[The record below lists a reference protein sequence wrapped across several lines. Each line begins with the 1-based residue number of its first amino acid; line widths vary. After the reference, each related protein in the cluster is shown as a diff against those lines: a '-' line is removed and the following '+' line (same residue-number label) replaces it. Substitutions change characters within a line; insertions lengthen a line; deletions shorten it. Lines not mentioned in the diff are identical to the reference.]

1 MSALEDLAS
10 AYGINVAWTDAHG
23 EDKRVGEDSLRAL
36 LGVMGVEVG
45 GEAEAAERLRAR
57 GAKQEEERHL
67 IASAGQNPVLALDLS
82 RADAPFALTLAD
94 GTRHTGRLTAADD
107 GVALPLDLPVG
118 HHTLEIDGAPIALAA
133 CPPRCP
139 PPEAFGIERVWGLGA
154 QLYGLRRAGDD
165 GVGDFKAAA
174 DLAAG
179 LGGKGADF
187 LGLNPL
193 HALFPAQS
201 KAVSPYAPSSRRFLN
216 WLYIALDK
224 AAADLGLPL
233 AEGLTPV
240 PTGDLIDYP
249 QAAARKKAVLEGF
262 WDSLRGRPDDDAL
275 KARFLAFRAAMGEPL
290 ERHARF
296 DALQEAAMAEAP
308 EAFAFWQWPKGW
320 DDPKGGAVADFAAQH
335 PERVGF
341 FAFLQW
347 LADEQLAAAQEQALA
362 SGMRIGLYRDL
373 AVGVNPAGSTV
384 WAEPDFSLRGVSIG
398 APPDIFNPMGQVWG
412 LAPFAPTALAKAG
425 FEPLIAD
432 LRANMR
438 HAGAIRVDHVLGLKR
453 QWWVVDGMDAGEG
466 AYVRFPF
473 EDIARLIALEAHQA
487 SCLVIGE
494 DLGTVPEGFGDA
506 MDAAGMLSCKVFWF
520 EREEETPKAP
530 EAYAAGALTSLS
542 THDLPTLK
550 GYWRGQDIDWRDKLG
565 LFPKPDQAENER
577 QERAVDRGRIVEALE
592 AAGIAEPGTL
602 DAGEDGANE
611 ALLLAVHR
619 YLATTPSTL
628 LMLQLEDAL
637 LDVEQANLPGTIDE
651 HPNWR
656 RRPPVAID
664 GFLDDPGA
672 NALFGAMREARP
684 RLSENDDAQ

>member
-10 AYGINVAWTDAHG
+10 AYGIDVAWTDAHG
-23 EDKRVGEDSLRAL
+23 EDRRVGENSLRAL
-36 LGVMGVEVG
+36 LGVMGVEAG
-45 GEAEAAERLRAR
+45 NEAEAAERLRAR
-57 GAKQEEERHL
+57 EAEREDGRHL
-67 IASAGQNPVLALDLS
+67 IASAGQNPTLALDPT
-82 RADAPFALTLAD
+82 RTDAPFTLTLTD
-94 GTRHTGRLTAADD
+94 GTRHTGRLAAADD
-107 GVALPLDLPVG
+107 RVTLLLDLPVG
-118 HHTLEIDGAPIALAA
+118 HHTLEVGDRRIALAA

-139 PPEAFGIERVWGLGA
+139 GPEAFGIQRVWGLGA

-165 GVGDFKAAA
+165 GLGDFVAAA

-193 HALFPAQS
+193 HALFPAQP

-233 AEGLTPV
+233 PDGLPPV
-240 PTGDLIDYP
+240 PTNDLIDYP
-249 QAAARKKAVLEGF
+249 QAAARKKAALEGF
-262 WDSLRGRPDDDAL
+262 WDGLRGRPDDDSL
-275 KARFLAFRAAMGEPL
+275 KARFTAFRATMGEPL

-296 DALQEAAMAEAP
+296 DALQEAAMAESP
-308 EAFAFWQWPKGW
+308 DAFAFWDWPEGW
-320 DDPKGGAVADFAAQH
+320 DDSKGRKVADFAAQH

-347 LADEQLAAAQEQALA
+347 LADEQLAAAQERALA
-362 SGMRIGLYRDL
+362 SDMRIGLYRDL

-398 APPDIFNPMGQVWG
+398 APPDIFNPKGQVWG
-412 LAPFAPTALAKAG
+412 LAPFAPTALARAG

-438 HAGAIRVDHVLGLKR
+438 HAGAVRVDHVLGLKR
-453 QWWVVDGMDAGEG
+453 QWWVVEGMDAGEG
-466 AYVRFPF
+466 AYIRFPF

-506 MDAAGMLSCKVFWF
+506 MDEAGMLSCKVFWF
-520 EREEETPKAP
+520 EREEEAPKAP

-550 GYWRGQDIDWRDKLG
+550 GYWQGRDIDWRDKLD
-565 LFPKPDQAENER
+565 LFPEPEQAANER
-577 QERAVDRGRIVEALE
+577 REREADRGRIVAALE
-592 AAGIAEPGTL
+592 AAGVAKPGTL
-602 DAGEDGANE
+602 DAGEEGANE

-619 YLATTPSTL
+619 YLALTPSTL

-656 RRPPVAID
+656 RRPSVDID
-664 GFLDDPGA
+664 GFLADPSA
-672 NALFGAMREARP
+672 NALFEAMREARP
-684 RLSENDDAQ
+684 RLSESNPQ